1 MGRIRKASFTKTQD
15 SLKCSALPACLA
27 LTGRGTFRSLQG
39 GELVK
44 KVEIL
49 LALAEE
55 DSHGRMVIQSA
66 LEEKGY
72 RVTTETKDEPAME
85 RIRTR
90 DFDLVVTDLL
100 TVLETAKGSNPG
112 ILAILILATSSRSI
126 PTIHAIRS
134 SADDYLFRPFGLAEM
149 DMRISHCI
157 EKMETR
163 ENPPP
168 ASFDIT
174 LNEKILNMVRALSHD
189 VRGSL
194 LSISA
199 TLKLLS
205 RGHYGKMDE
214 AVVRRIK
221 ELFSKTSGLIGV
233 TEEYLG
239 RSFSVGDPVN
249 EEIES
254 LDLMKDILIP
264 VLKELS
270 SELKGRRLMVDH
282 RFHAMSNRPIS
293 IKTKGIWLKMV
304 LRNLLGNAVKY
315 GDREG
320 MIAIGFEDQGSYYRL
335 NVYNSGKPIPQEYRE
350 RLFTKSMSH
359 VKGRDGKSGAG
370 GTGLGLYLV
379 NNVIRKLGGEIWYEA
394 KDNGSNFV
402 FTLPPKPAPSLE
414 PSPIGTQL
422 QMAPVNP

>member
-1 MGRIRKASFTKTQD
+1 MGK
-15 SLKCSALPACLA
+15 
-27 LTGRGTFRSLQG
+27 
-39 GELVK
+39 VK
-44 KVEIL
+44 IL
-49 LALAEE
+49 LALADE
-55 DSHGRMVIQSA
+55 DPHGLRVIQSA
-66 LEEKGY
+66 LDKRGYQVATEPRDESTPEKI
-72 RVTTETKDEPAME
+72 P
-85 RIRTR
+85 IN

-100 TVLETAKGSNPG
+100 TVLEKSKEWNPG
-112 ILAILILATSSRSI
+112 IMAILVLATSSKSI
-126 PTIHAIRS
+126 STVHAIRS

-149 DMRISHCI
+149 EMRISHCI

-163 ENPPP
+163 EDPPP
-168 ASFDIT
+168 GAFDLT
-174 LNEKILNMVRALSHD
+174 LNEKMLNMVKALSHD

-194 LSISA
+194 LSMSA

-205 RGHYGKMDE
+205 RGYYGKMDE
-214 AVVRRIK
+214 AVVGRIK

-239 RSFSVGDPVN
+239 RSFSVNDDLNTEV
-249 EEIES
+249 ES
-254 LDLMKDILIP
+254 LDLMKEVLIP

-270 SELKGRRLMVDH
+270 SELKGRHLMIDH
-282 RFHAMSNRPIS
+282 RLHAMSNRPIS
-293 IKTKGIWLKMV
+293 IRTNGIWLKMV
-304 LRNLLGNAVKY
+304 FRNLLGNAVKY
-315 GDREG
+315 GDKEG
-320 MIAIGFEDQGSYYRL
+320 MITIGFEDRGSCYRW
-335 NVYNSGKPIPQEYRE
+335 NVYNSGKPIPEEYRE

-359 VKGRDGKSGAG
+359 VNGRDGKGGAG

-394 KDNGSNFV
+394 KDHGSNFV